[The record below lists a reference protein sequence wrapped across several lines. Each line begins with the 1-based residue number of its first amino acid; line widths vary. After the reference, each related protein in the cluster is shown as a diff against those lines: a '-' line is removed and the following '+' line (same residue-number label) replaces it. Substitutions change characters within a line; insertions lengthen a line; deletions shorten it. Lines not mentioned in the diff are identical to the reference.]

1 MIAEGQLNADAESF
15 IRFVHNSA
23 FFSWD
28 EKLVNENFECMM
40 TTMESVRKAKTYAS
54 RHLDEVNWTDVSS
67 VTGPTG
73 LTFVDLFSGA
83 GGISKGLE
91 LGGGEGICG
100 LDWFKE
106 AVDTY
111 RANFHH
117 PCVFGDISQDETKEE
132 FCGIVESRL
141 AGRELD
147 VVAGGFPCQGFSMAG
162 ARVVTDPRNSLYLE
176 MLDVV
181 DRLQPRVVVCENVV
195 GLRSMLKGKVED
207 RIIKDFAAIGYE
219 MNVTVLRAADYGVP
233 QKRDRV
239 IFIGNRCG
247 LRNLHPEPIMS
258 PAEYMSV
265 EDAVSDLME
274 LPENKEWNH
283 QFTKHR
289 SDMVKRMGR
298 LPQGE
303 SLYEGYTDSWRRGYW
318 DQPSCTI
325 KENHGGVNIHP
336 VLPRVFTPRELARL
350 QSFPDDFVFEGGKN
364 KQLIQLGNA
373 VPPLL
378 ARAIGYA
385 VSEMLR
391 QGNE

>member
-1 MIAEGQLNADAESF
+1 
-15 IRFVHNSA
+15 
-23 FFSWD
+23 
-28 EKLVNENFECMM
+28 
-40 TTMESVRKAKTYAS
+40 
-54 RHLDEVNWTDVSS
+54 
-67 VTGPTG
+67 
-73 LTFVDLFSGA
+73 
-83 GGISKGLE
+83 
-91 LGGGEGICG
+91 
-100 LDWFKE
+100 
-106 AVDTY
+106 
-111 RANFHH
+111 
-117 PCVFGDISQDETKEE
+117 
-132 FCGIVESRL
+132 
-141 AGRELD
+141 
-147 VVAGGFPCQGFSMAG
+147 MAG

-181 DRLQPRVVVCENVV
+181 DRLRPRVVVCENVV

-247 LRNLHPEPIMS
+247 LRNLHPEAIVS
-258 PAEYMSV
+258 PAEYVSV

-289 SDMVKRMGR
+289 PDMVRRMGL

-303 SLYEGYTDSWRRGYW
+303 SLYEGYTDSWRRGFW

-364 KQLIQLGNA
+364 KQLVQLGNA

-378 ARAIGYA
+378 ARAIGYS
-385 VSEMLR
+385 VGEMLR
-391 QGNE
+391 QKKG